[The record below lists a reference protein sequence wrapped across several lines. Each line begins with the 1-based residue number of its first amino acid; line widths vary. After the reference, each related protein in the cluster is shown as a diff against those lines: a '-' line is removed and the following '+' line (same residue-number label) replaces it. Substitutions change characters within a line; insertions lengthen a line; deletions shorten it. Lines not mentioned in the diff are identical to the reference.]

1 MAICQRI
8 KTLCDIES
16 EFFITTPPQTS
27 EKNKHGSRKIP
38 TRARLVK
45 IRTSWDGTDL
55 RLRYGPK
62 THDFLNAK
70 IGLFS
75 LTIIYSNFS
84 LLASDD
90 EDFELDPLDEDDD
103 IISDSENSNASR

>member
-1 MAICQRI
+1 MDHSLLA
-8 KTLCDIES
+8 KYTL
-16 EFFITTPPQTS
+16 
-27 EKNKHGSRKIP
+27 
-38 TRARLVK
+38 
-45 IRTSWDGTDL
+45 
-55 RLRYGPK
+55 
-62 THDFLNAK
+62 DFLNAK

-75 LTIIYSNFS
+75 VTIIYSNFS

>member
-1 MAICQRI
+1 M
-8 KTLCDIES
+8 
-16 EFFITTPPQTS
+16 
-27 EKNKHGSRKIP
+27 
-38 TRARLVK
+38 
-45 IRTSWDGTDL
+45 
-55 RLRYGPK
+55 
-62 THDFLNAK
+62 K

-75 LTIIYSNFS
+75 VTIIYSNFS